1 MIGGDSRAGSEG
13 LSDGMKFEQ
22 RSDPSYNEKGPS
34 FLPLRNKT
42 QKKKGKSLSG
52 GILILKYVHLD

>member
-1 MIGGDSRAGSEG
+1 MRVIRKIKLSKRVIGGDSRAGSEG

-22 RSDPSYNEKGPS
+22 RSDPSYNEQGPS

-42 QKKKGKSLSG
+42 QKKK
-52 GILILKYVHLD
+52 